1 MRRLALLSLLLACSP
16 GGSPGDDSTTSSDP
30 IVTNTSGAAP
40 TTTTTAPTTGDD
52 DASSTPP
59 VTITL
64 PDGSTI
70 ADETT
75 TTGGDLTTTTDPP
88 ATTTTDTTTGA
99 PQDPNLNVDPSMGMG
114 GTIAPGSSG
123 LTPLGAEIYI
133 PTTYDPQQLASPVIW
148 LFNETLDQWQTATQ
162 PDAAILVDL
171 HEYNDTQKIVAKLN
185 ETLEILDAQ
194 YNVDRGRYYWAGWS
208 AGGNLV
214 VIIGT
219 QNQDTLAGTMVFPG
233 TGGQAAQEAI
243 AQWQGHKLRM
253 YYACGEADPNFDHNA
268 VKFEADTWKNQYGY
282 TTRFD
287 LVPGAPHYLDE
298 PTYKVRDAAWQWM
311 RGFNLK
317 N

>member
-16 GGSPGDDSTTSSDP
+16 GGSASDDTTSADATTAGP
-30 IVTNTSGAAP
+30 ILTGTSAAP
-40 TTTTTAPTTGDD
+40 TSDSAPTTEADPSATVAATTAASTTATTTAATT
-52 DASSTPP
+52 A
-59 VTITL
+59 
-64 PDGSTI
+64 
-70 ADETT
+70 
-75 TTGGDLTTTTDPP
+75 GDLTTTEPP
-88 ATTTTDTTTGA
+88 ATTTDDDSSSTGA
-99 PQDPNLNVDPSMGMG
+99 PADPNVNIDPSMGMG
-114 GTIAPGSSG
+114 GPITPGSSA

-148 LFNETLDQWQTATQ
+148 LFNETIPQWTAATAN
-162 PDAAILVDL
+162 DAAILVDL

-185 ETLEILDAQ
+185 ESLDILDAQ

-214 VIIGT
+214 IIIGS

-233 TGGQAAQEAI
+233 TGGNVAQQALAE
-243 AQWQGHKLRM
+243 WQGHKLRM
-253 YYACGEADPNFDHNA
+253 YYACGEADPNFDHKA
-268 VKFEADTWKNQYGY
+268 VQFEAETWQNQYGY

-298 PTYKVRDAAWQWM
+298 ATYKVRDAAWQWM

>member
-1 MRRLALLSLLLACSP
+1 MRRLALLILLLACSP
-16 GGSPGDDSTTSSDP
+16 TGDSSDDSTTTATPLPTGTSSG
-30 IVTNTSGAAP
+30 TGTAAP
-40 TTTTTAPTTGDD
+40 TSAAPTGTTDDTITTTAAPASSTTAVDPGTGATTTGETSATTTTADD
-52 DASSTPP
+52 TS
-59 VTITL
+59 
-64 PDGSTI
+64 
-70 ADETT
+70 
-75 TTGGDLTTTTDPP
+75 
-88 ATTTTDTTTGA
+88 TGA
-99 PQDPNLNVDPSMGMG
+99 PVDPNINIDPSQGMG
-114 GTIAPGSSG
+114 GPISPGTSA

-133 PTTYDPQQLASPVIW
+133 PTTYNPGQLASPVIW
-148 LFNETLDQWQTATQ
+148 LFNETLDQWTGATQ
-162 PDAAILVDL
+162 ADAAILVDL

-185 ETLEILDAQ
+185 ETLDILDVQ

-214 VIIGT
+214 ILIGT

-233 TGGQAAQEAI
+233 TGGQQAQQAI
-243 AQWQGHKLRM
+243 AAWQGHKLRM

-268 VKFEADTWKNQYGY
+268 VQFEADTWKNQYGY

-298 PTYKVRDAAWQWM
+298 TTYKVRDAAWQWM

>member
-1 MRRLALLSLLLACSP
+1 MRRLALLTLLLACSP
-16 GGSPGDDSTTSSDP
+16 TGDSSDDSTTTATPLPTGTSSG
-30 IVTNTSGAAP
+30 TGTAAP
-40 TTTTTAPTTGDD
+40 TTAAPTGTTDDTITTTAAP
-52 DASSTPP
+52 ASSTTDVDPG
-59 VTITL
+59 T
-64 PDGSTI
+64 G
-70 ADETT
+70 AT
-75 TTGGDLTTTTDPP
+75 TTGETS
-88 ATTTTDTTTGA
+88 ATTTTADDTSTGA
-99 PQDPNLNVDPSMGMG
+99 PVDPNINIDPSQGMG
-114 GTIAPGSSG
+114 GPISPGTSA

-133 PTTYDPQQLASPVIW
+133 PTTYNPGQLASPVIW
-148 LFNETLDQWQTATQ
+148 LFNETLDQWTGATQ
-162 PDAAILVDL
+162 ADAAILVDL

-185 ETLEILDAQ
+185 ETLDILDVQ

-214 VIIGT
+214 ILIGT

-233 TGGQAAQEAI
+233 TGGQQAQQAI
-243 AQWQGHKLRM
+243 AAWQGHKLRM

-268 VKFEADTWKNQYGY
+268 VQFEADTWKNQYGY

-298 PTYKVRDAAWQWM
+298 TTYKVRDAAWQWM

>member
-1 MRRLALLSLLLACSP
+1 MRRLALLTLLLACSP
-16 GGSPGDDSTTSSDP
+16 TGDSSDDSTTTATPLPTGTSSD
-30 IVTNTSGAAP
+30 TGTAAP
-40 TTTTTAPTTGDD
+40 TSAAPTGTTDDTSTTTAAPASSTTAVDPGTGATTTGETSTTTTTADD
-52 DASSTPP
+52 TS
-59 VTITL
+59 
-64 PDGSTI
+64 
-70 ADETT
+70 
-75 TTGGDLTTTTDPP
+75 
-88 ATTTTDTTTGA
+88 TGA
-99 PQDPNLNVDPSMGMG
+99 PVDPNINIDPSQGMG
-114 GTIAPGSSG
+114 GPISPGTSA

-133 PTTYDPQQLASPVIW
+133 PTTYNPGQLASPVIW
-148 LFNETLDQWQTATQ
+148 LFNETLDQWTGATQ
-162 PDAAILVDL
+162 ADAAILVDL

-185 ETLEILDAQ
+185 ETLDILDVQ

-208 AGGNLV
+208 AGGNIV

-233 TGGQAAQEAI
+233 TGGQQAQQAI
-243 AQWQGHKLRM
+243 AAWQGHKLRM

-268 VKFEADTWKNQYGY
+268 VQFEADTWKNQYGY

-298 PTYKVRDAAWQWM
+298 NTYKVRDAAWQWM

>member
-16 GGSPGDDSTTSSDP
+16 GSSASDDSTTSSLP
-30 IVTNTSGAAP
+30 VATSSTGAAP
-40 TTTTTAPTTGDD
+40 TTTTPTTADDVTTASPGTTTLPAATTLAD
-52 DASSTPP
+52 DA
-59 VTITL
+59 
-64 PDGSTI
+64 
-70 ADETT
+70 TT
-75 TTGGDLTTTTDPP
+75 ADLTTTGDPP
-88 ATTTTDTTTGA
+88 DTTTAADTTTDA
-99 PQDPNLNVDPSMGMG
+99 PQDPNLNVDPSLGMG
-114 GTIAPGSSG
+114 GSITPGSSG
-123 LTPLGAEIYI
+123 LTPLGAEIYV
-133 PTTYDPQQLASPVIW
+133 PTTYDPQQLASPVVW

-162 PDAAILVDL
+162 ADAAILVDL

-214 VIIGT
+214 VLIGT

-233 TGGQAAQEAI
+233 TGGQAALEAI
-243 AQWQGHKLRM
+243 SQWNGHKLRM
-253 YYACGEADPNFDHNA
+253 YYACGEDDPNFDAKA
-268 VKFEADTWKNQYGY
+268 VQFEADTWKNQYGY

-311 RGFNLK
+311 RGFNLE

>member
-1 MRRLALLSLLLACSP
+1 MRRLALLTLLLACSP
-16 GGSPGDDSTTSSDP
+16 TGDSSDDSTTTATPLPTGTSSG
-30 IVTNTSGAAP
+30 TGTAAP
-40 TTTTTAPTTGDD
+40 TTAAPTGTTDDTITTTAAP
-52 DASSTPP
+52 ASSTTAVDPG
-59 VTITL
+59 T
-64 PDGSTI
+64 G
-70 ADETT
+70 AT
-75 TTGGDLTTTTDPP
+75 TTGETS
-88 ATTTTDTTTGA
+88 ATTTTADDTSTGA
-99 PQDPNLNVDPSMGMG
+99 PVDPNINIDPSQGMG
-114 GTIAPGSSG
+114 GPISPGTSA

-133 PTTYDPQQLASPVIW
+133 PTTYNPGQLASPVIW
-148 LFNETLDQWQTATQ
+148 LFNETLDQWTGATQ
-162 PDAAILVDL
+162 ADAAILVDL

-185 ETLEILDAQ
+185 ETLDILDVQ

-214 VIIGT
+214 ILIGT

-233 TGGQAAQEAI
+233 TGGQQAQQAI
-243 AQWQGHKLRM
+243 AAWQGHKLRM

-268 VKFEADTWKNQYGY
+268 VQFEADTWKNQYGY

-298 PTYKVRDAAWQWM
+298 TTYKVRDAAWQWM

>member
-1 MRRLALLSLLLACSP
+1 SA
-16 GGSPGDDSTTSSDP
+16 
-30 IVTNTSGAAP
+30 
-40 TTTTTAPTTGDD
+40 
-52 DASSTPP
+52 
-59 VTITL
+59 
-64 PDGSTI
+64 
-70 ADETT
+70 
-75 TTGGDLTTTTDPP
+75 
-88 ATTTTDTTTGA
+88 
-99 PQDPNLNVDPSMGMG
+99 
-114 GTIAPGSSG
+114 

-133 PTTYDPQQLASPVIW
+133 PTTYNPGQLASPVIW
-148 LFNETLDQWQTATQ
+148 LFNETLDQWTGATQ
-162 PDAAILVDL
+162 ADAAILVDL

-185 ETLEILDAQ
+185 ETLDILDVQ

-214 VIIGT
+214 ILIGT

-233 TGGQAAQEAI
+233 TGGQQAQQAI
-243 AQWQGHKLRM
+243 AAWQGHKLRM

-268 VKFEADTWKNQYGY
+268 VQFEADTWKNQYGY

-298 PTYKVRDAAWQWM
+298 TTYKVRDAAWQWM

>member
-1 MRRLALLSLLLACSP
+1 MRRLALLILLLACSP
-16 GGSPGDDSTTSSDP
+16 TGDSSDDSTTTATPLPTGTSSG
-30 IVTNTSGAAP
+30 TGTAAP
-40 TTTTTAPTTGDD
+40 TSAAPTGTTDDTSSTTAAPASSTTAVDPGTGATTTGETSATTTTADD
-52 DASSTPP
+52 TS
-59 VTITL
+59 
-64 PDGSTI
+64 
-70 ADETT
+70 
-75 TTGGDLTTTTDPP
+75 
-88 ATTTTDTTTGA
+88 TGA
-99 PQDPNLNVDPSMGMG
+99 PVDPNINIDPSQGMG
-114 GTIAPGSSG
+114 GPISPGTSA

-133 PTTYDPQQLASPVIW
+133 PTTYNPGQLASPVIW
-148 LFNETLDQWQTATQ
+148 LFNETLDQWTGATQ
-162 PDAAILVDL
+162 ADAAILVDL

-185 ETLEILDAQ
+185 ETLDILDVQ

-214 VIIGT
+214 ILIGT

-233 TGGQAAQEAI
+233 TGGQQAQQAI
-243 AQWQGHKLRM
+243 AAWQGHKLRM

-268 VKFEADTWKNQYGY
+268 VQFEADTWKNQYGY

-298 PTYKVRDAAWQWM
+298 TTYKVRDAAWQWM

>member
-1 MRRLALLSLLLACSP
+1 MRRLALLTLLLACSP
-16 GGSPGDDSTTSSDP
+16 TGDSSDDSTTTATPLPTGTSSGTATAAP
-30 IVTNTSGAAP
+30 TSAAPTSTTDP
-40 TTTTTAPTTGDD
+40 TTTTTSSAPASTTTDADPTTG
-52 DASSTPP
+52 A
-59 VTITL
+59 
-64 PDGSTI
+64 
-70 ADETT
+70 T
-75 TTGGDLTTTTDPP
+75 TTGETS
-88 ATTTTDTTTGA
+88 ATTTTTADDTSTGA
-99 PQDPNLNVDPSMGMG
+99 PVDPNINIDPSLGMG
-114 GTIAPGSSG
+114 GPISPGTSA

-133 PTTYDPQQLASPVIW
+133 PTTYNPGQLASPVIW
-148 LFNETLDQWQTATQ
+148 LFNETLDQWTGATQ
-162 PDAAILVDL
+162 ADAAILVDL

-185 ETLEILDAQ
+185 ETLDILDVQ

-208 AGGNLV
+208 AGGNIV

-233 TGGQAAQEAI
+233 TGGQQAQQAI
-243 AQWQGHKLRM
+243 AAWQGHKLRM

-268 VKFEADTWKNQYGY
+268 VQFEADTWKNQYGY

-298 PTYKVRDAAWQWM
+298 NTYKVRDAAWQWM

>member
-1 MRRLALLSLLLACSP
+1 MRRLALLTLLLACSP
-16 GGSPGDDSTTSSDP
+16 TGDSSDDSTTTATPLPTGTSSG
-30 IVTNTSGAAP
+30 TGTAAP
-40 TTTTTAPTTGDD
+40 TSAAPTGTTDDTITTTAAPASSTTAVDPGTGATTTGETSATTTTADD
-52 DASSTPP
+52 TS
-59 VTITL
+59 
-64 PDGSTI
+64 
-70 ADETT
+70 
-75 TTGGDLTTTTDPP
+75 
-88 ATTTTDTTTGA
+88 TGA
-99 PQDPNLNVDPSMGMG
+99 PVDPNINIDPSQGMG
-114 GTIAPGSSG
+114 GPISPGTSA

-133 PTTYDPQQLASPVIW
+133 PTTYNPGQLASPVIW
-148 LFNETLDQWQTATQ
+148 LFNETLDQWTGATQ
-162 PDAAILVDL
+162 ADAAILVDL

-185 ETLEILDAQ
+185 ETLDILDVQ

-214 VIIGT
+214 ILIGT

-233 TGGQAAQEAI
+233 TGGQQAQQAI
-243 AQWQGHKLRM
+243 AAWQGHKLRM

-268 VKFEADTWKNQYGY
+268 VQFEADTWKNQYGY

-298 PTYKVRDAAWQWM
+298 TTYKVRDAAWQWM

>member
-1 MRRLALLSLLLACSP
+1 MRRLALLTLLLACSP
-16 GGSPGDDSTTSSDP
+16 TGDSSDDSTTTATPLPTGTSSG
-30 IVTNTSGAAP
+30 TGTAAP
-40 TTTTTAPTTGDD
+40 TSAAPTGTTDDTSSTTAAPASSTTAVDPGTGATTTGETSATTTTADD
-52 DASSTPP
+52 TS
-59 VTITL
+59 
-64 PDGSTI
+64 
-70 ADETT
+70 
-75 TTGGDLTTTTDPP
+75 
-88 ATTTTDTTTGA
+88 TGA
-99 PQDPNLNVDPSMGMG
+99 PVDPNINIDPSQGMG
-114 GTIAPGSSG
+114 GPISPGTSA

-133 PTTYDPQQLASPVIW
+133 PTTYNPGQLASPVIW
-148 LFNETLDQWQTATQ
+148 LFNETLDQWTGATQ
-162 PDAAILVDL
+162 ADAAILVDL

-185 ETLEILDAQ
+185 ETLDILDVQ

-214 VIIGT
+214 ILIGT

-233 TGGQAAQEAI
+233 TGGQQAQQAI
-243 AQWQGHKLRM
+243 AAWQGHKLRM

-268 VKFEADTWKNQYGY
+268 VQFEADTWKNQYGY

-298 PTYKVRDAAWQWM
+298 TTYKVRDAAWQWM